1 MTTSSEDV
9 LLQVGQVRYKKGDGT
24 LYVMNERLAWMMDHR
39 DTVSVSHRYTDI
51 KSKLTFMFLV
61 LLIVNKYGY
70 FYSSVFLKLKSIG
83 LCCF

>member
-51 KSKLTFMFLV
+51 KSKLAFMFLV
-61 LLIVNKYGY
+61 LLLVHK
-70 FYSSVFLKLKSIG
+70 
-83 LCCF
+83 